1 MGQTCTGNS
10 LNKTS
15 EEINCQVE
23 AIEAKI
29 RKADESIRHFVA
41 LGAADPA
48 AKQRALQAMKRKKV
62 LEGQRQQLIGAQ
74 FNVDS
79 IADQQEQ
86 ADTTLRAVDAIRAG
100 RDKLKK
106 DQERM
111 SVQQVDALLDETEDL
126 ADEMRAINE
135 SLAQGSGLADGA
147 LELEYGQ
154 LLREYAPESA
164 AAHAFGHAHAQAQAL
179 SLDPEAAARQA
190 AGPQRKRAAAKAAAE
205 RKQYEAAE
213 GLPAPPPPPPPRASA
228 AAADRQRSSAT
239 TTTANDEYANF
250 VAAHALSAAMAPY
263 GHLPLPGAQ
272 GHPPRAMANPWAQA
286 PPQRQRIPV
295 AA

>member
-79 IADQQEQ
+79 LADQQEQ

-164 AAHAFGHAHAQAQAL
+164 GALASRQAQAQAL

-205 RKQYEAAE
+205 RQQYGAPE

-228 AAADRQRSSAT
+228 TAADRHRSAAT

-263 GHLPLPGAQ
+263 GHLPLPAAQ
-272 GHPPRAMANPWAQA
+272 GPPPQPMANPWAQQ